1 MATVRITQDIRD
13 QVRRKIE
20 LLFDARIKK
29 KYGELQHLDIAMQVF
44 MRQISPEEF
53 AAAQKLNT
61 DVEWVPKINSL
72 TVHITYTGIDG
83 KEKKHSFHVP
93 FKPPVPAPQSL
104 HGYSYNNNDKNIVH
118 PSMPCYQPCVDVLLE
133 HDRMVK
139 ERNTL
144 RDSIAQLLN
153 SCGTLRQV
161 LEKWPTA
168 LDFMSDEVKAKHA
181 EKVDPVEKKA
191 KGTKVISEVDDQA
204 KMLLMKARMLNGM

>member
-1 MATVRITQDIRD
+1 MAVVRITDDIRRD
-13 QVRRKIE
+13 VRRKIE
-20 LLFDARIKK
+20 ALFNKRIQNKLE
-29 KYGELQHLDIAMQVF
+29 ELQHLDVAMQVF

-53 AAAQKLNT
+53 AAAQKLNA
-61 DVEWVPKINSL
+61 DVKWVSEISSL
-72 TVHITYTGIDG
+72 IVRIEYIGIDG
-83 KEKKHSFHVP
+83 AKKNVTFTVP
-93 FKPPVPAPQSL
+93 FNPPIPAPQSF
-104 HGYSYNNNDKNIVH
+104 HGYSSSNEKNIVH
-118 PSMPCYQPCVDVLLE
+118 PSLPCYQPCVDVLLE

-168 LDFMSDEVKAKHA
+168 LDFMSDAVKAKHA
-181 EKVDPVEKKA
+181 EKVDPVK

-204 KMLLMKARMLNGM
+204 KMLLMKARMLNGV